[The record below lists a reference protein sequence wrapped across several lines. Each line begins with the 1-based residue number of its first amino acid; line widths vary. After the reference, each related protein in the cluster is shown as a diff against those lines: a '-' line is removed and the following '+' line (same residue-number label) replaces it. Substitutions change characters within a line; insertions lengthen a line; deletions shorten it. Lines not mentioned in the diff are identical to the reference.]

1 MPLVAR
7 GQPCGICENGRAGTL
22 SSRCDGTM
30 SATASGTKP
39 LLANLIGIFD
49 DSRGFRMIS
58 TDAGTVVGWAFTAKG
73 HRDGKGD

>member
-1 MPLVAR
+1 
-7 GQPCGICENGRAGTL
+7 
-22 SSRCDGTM
+22 M

-73 HRDGKGD
+73 HRDDKGD